1 MKKLTRTI
9 AAVSALAMSVG
20 ALSACG
26 GSNVNA
32 DKGHV
37 YFLSMKVEQ
46 QDQFK
51 ELAEKFTKKTGIQV
65 DIATA
70 SSDTYEQSLKSELA
84 KSEAPTLFDV
94 GNNDFL
100 NWTNYYADMS
110 GTNIYKDQE
119 NPDYALKAGDTVGAV
134 PYVMERYGI
143 IYNKKLL
150 QKYFDSSWAS
160 IKSVDSINNFKT
172 LKTVADEIQAHKDEM
187 GVKGAF
193 TSAGFDT
200 SSIKRFGDQLAHISV
215 YYEYRDQGVT
225 QMPAT
230 ISDKYVSNFKNI
242 FDLYINDATIPKTQ
256 LASATMDDANSEFA
270 LGEAVFLQNGSWA
283 IRRFAIK
290 RSPMKIWA
298 YCQSIWV

>member
-51 ELAEKFTKKTGIQV
+51 ELAEKFTKKTGIQI

-119 NPDYALKAGDTVGAV
+119 NLDYALKDGDTVGAV
-134 PYVMERYGI
+134 PYVI
-143 IYNKKLL
+143 TIWHL
-150 QKYFDSSWAS
+150 Q
-160 IKSVDSINNFKT
+160 
-172 LKTVADEIQAHKDEM
+172 
-187 GVKGAF
+187 
-193 TSAGFDT
+193 
-200 SSIKRFGDQLAHISV
+200 
-215 YYEYRDQGVT
+215 
-225 QMPAT
+225 
-230 ISDKYVSNFKNI
+230 
-242 FDLYINDATIPKTQ
+242 
-256 LASATMDDANSEFA
+256 
-270 LGEAVFLQNGSWA
+270 
-283 IRRFAIK
+283 
-290 RSPMKIWA
+290 
-298 YCQSIWV
+298 

>member
-51 ELAEKFTKKTGIQV
+51 ELAEKFTKKTGIQI

-94 GNNDFL
+94 DNNDFL

-119 NPDYALKAGDTVGAV
+119 NPDYALKDGDTVGAV

-143 IYNKKLL
+143 IYTRSCCRSTSILPGQAL
-150 QKYFDSSWAS
+150 SRLTAS
-160 IKSVDSINNFKT
+160 
-172 LKTVADEIQAHKDEM
+172 
-187 GVKGAF
+187 
-193 TSAGFDT
+193 
-200 SSIKRFGDQLAHISV
+200 
-215 YYEYRDQGVT
+215 
-225 QMPAT
+225 T
-230 ISDKYVSNFKNI
+230 IS
-242 FDLYINDATIPKTQ
+242 
-256 LASATMDDANSEFA
+256 
-270 LGEAVFLQNGSWA
+270 
-283 IRRFAIK
+283 RH
-290 RSPMKIWA
+290 
-298 YCQSIWV
+298 

>member
-84 KSEAPTLFDV
+84 KSEAP
-94 GNNDFL
+94 
-100 NWTNYYADMS
+100 
-110 GTNIYKDQE
+110 KDQE
-119 NPDYALKAGDTVGAV
+119 NPDYALKDGDTVGAV
-134 PYVMERYGI
+134 PYVI
-143 IYNKKLL
+143 TIWHL
-150 QKYFDSSWAS
+150 Q
-160 IKSVDSINNFKT
+160 
-172 LKTVADEIQAHKDEM
+172 
-187 GVKGAF
+187 
-193 TSAGFDT
+193 
-200 SSIKRFGDQLAHISV
+200 
-215 YYEYRDQGVT
+215 
-225 QMPAT
+225 
-230 ISDKYVSNFKNI
+230 
-242 FDLYINDATIPKTQ
+242 
-256 LASATMDDANSEFA
+256 
-270 LGEAVFLQNGSWA
+270 
-283 IRRFAIK
+283 
-290 RSPMKIWA
+290 
-298 YCQSIWV
+298 

>member
-100 NWTNYYADMS
+100 NFIQLLCRHVGNQHLQGS
-110 GTNIYKDQE
+110 GE
-119 NPDYALKAGDTVGAV
+119 PRLCAEGW
-134 PYVMERYGI
+134 RYGWCCALRH
-143 IYNKKLL
+143 N
-150 QKYFDSSWAS
+150 DMAS
-160 IKSVDSINNFKT
+160 TIRSCCRSTSI
-172 LKTVADEIQAHKDEM
+172 LPGQALSRLT
-187 GVKGAF
+187 A
-193 TSAGFDT
+193 S
-200 SSIKRFGDQLAHISV
+200 
-215 YYEYRDQGVT
+215 
-225 QMPAT
+225 T
-230 ISDKYVSNFKNI
+230 IS
-242 FDLYINDATIPKTQ
+242 
-256 LASATMDDANSEFA
+256 
-270 LGEAVFLQNGSWA
+270 
-283 IRRFAIK
+283 RH
-290 RSPMKIWA
+290 
-298 YCQSIWV
+298 

>member
-94 GNNDFL
+94 DNNDFL
-100 NWTNYYADMS
+100 NWTDYYADMS

-119 NPDYALKAGDTVGAV
+119 NPDYALKDGDTVGAV

-150 QKYFDSSWAS
+150 P
-160 IKSVDSINNFKT
+160 
-172 LKTVADEIQAHKDEM
+172 
-187 GVKGAF
+187 G
-193 TSAGFDT
+193 
-200 SSIKRFGDQLAHISV
+200 
-215 YYEYRDQGVT
+215 
-225 QMPAT
+225 
-230 ISDKYVSNFKNI
+230 ISDELIEAAKLDGASETRI
-242 FDLYINDATIPKTQ
+242 FHSIILPMSHNTIAALAISRSCGTGKTTCGRY
-256 LASATMDDANSEFA
+256 L
-270 LGEAVFLQNGSWA
+270 
-283 IRRFAIK
+283 
-290 RSPMKIWA
+290 
-298 YCQSIWV
+298 

>member
-1 MKKLTRTI
+1 MKKLNRTI

-119 NPDYALKAGDTVGAV
+119 NPRLCAEGW
-134 PYVMERYGI
+134 RYGWCCALRH
-143 IYNKKLL
+143 N
-150 QKYFDSSWAS
+150 DMAS
-160 IKSVDSINNFKT
+160 TIRSCCRSTSI
-172 LKTVADEIQAHKDEM
+172 LPGQALSRLT
-187 GVKGAF
+187 A
-193 TSAGFDT
+193 S
-200 SSIKRFGDQLAHISV
+200 
-215 YYEYRDQGVT
+215 
-225 QMPAT
+225 T
-230 ISDKYVSNFKNI
+230 IS
-242 FDLYINDATIPKTQ
+242 
-256 LASATMDDANSEFA
+256 
-270 LGEAVFLQNGSWA
+270 
-283 IRRFAIK
+283 RH
-290 RSPMKIWA
+290 
-298 YCQSIWV
+298 

>member
-94 GNNDFL
+94 DNNDFL
-100 NWTNYYADMS
+100 NWTDYYADMS

-119 NPDYALKAGDTVGAV
+119 NPDYALKDGDTVGAV

-150 QKYFDSSWAS
+150 Q
-160 IKSVDSINNFKT
+160 
-172 LKTVADEIQAHKDEM
+172 
-187 GVKGAF
+187 G
-193 TSAGFDT
+193 
-200 SSIKRFGDQLAHISV
+200 
-215 YYEYRDQGVT
+215 
-225 QMPAT
+225 
-230 ISDKYVSNFKNI
+230 ISDELIEAAKLDGASETRI
-242 FDLYINDATIPKTQ
+242 FHSIILPMSHNTIAALAISRSCGTGKT
-256 LASATMDDANSEFA
+256 TC
-270 LGEAVFLQNGSWA
+270 G
-283 IRRFAIK
+283 
-290 RSPMKIWA
+290 RSL
-298 YCQSIWV
+298 

>member
-94 GNNDFL
+94 GIGL
-100 NWTNYYADMS
+100 
-110 GTNIYKDQE
+110 
-119 NPDYALKAGDTVGAV
+119 
-134 PYVMERYGI
+134 I
-143 IYNKKLL
+143 IMP
-150 QKYFDSSWAS
+150 
-160 IKSVDSINNFKT
+160 T
-172 LKTVADEIQAHKDEM
+172 CREP
-187 GVKGAF
+187 
-193 TSAGFDT
+193 TST
-200 SSIKRFGDQLAHISV
+200 R
-215 YYEYRDQGVT
+215 
-225 QMPAT
+225 
-230 ISDKYVSNFKNI
+230 
-242 FDLYINDATIPKTQ
+242 
-256 LASATMDDANSEFA
+256 
-270 LGEAVFLQNGSWA
+270 
-283 IRRFAIK
+283 IRRTPTM
-290 RSPMKIWA
+290 R
-298 YCQSIWV
+298 